1 MWGYNTNMGQF
12 GGPMTPRMNMGGG
25 PRGFNPW
32 MQGIPNGFTPPNFA
46 NNMGEVFGGMP
57 GGQGPNPD
65 PIRTSLPYYY
75 PSGTGS
81 SGGGPMQ
88 FNMGSQPGKMPGNP
102 MPNMPQLPPGGMQ
115 PGRRDMNAPNPGV
128 FIRNSNMPSNPNP
141 WTMHGFGV
149 GKFLGSGGQ
158 GGEDVEPYVYEPLPY
173 KVPQGG
179 GNQPRPMEIPPQ
191 IAQQLFGYQKPV
203 NDIYQESPGKSTR
216 SKGDTGWLN
225 SMLTENPYLRPMR
238 VGNSG
243 MGGMPMGGF
252 NPRMMGGGMGS
263 SQLFPQQQFDPRLLA
278 MPSIKGQ
285 DTWNGGGMGLGMG
298 MSNGLLG
305 PGPSTPG
312 VDVNSPQAK
321 AGQQAML
328 SYLQSRFTPDQL
340 SRMMMQGGG
349 RGTGVPNPL
358 GYSSLVSPQQAQQLM
373 GMFGGGGMGNPN
385 APYSTNPNHMVYM

>member
-25 PRGFNPW
+25 PRGFSPW

-102 MPNMPQLPPGGMQ
+102 MPNMPQRP
-115 PGRRDMNAPNPGV
+115 
-128 FIRNSNMPSNPNP
+128 F
-141 WTMHGFGV
+141 GFG
-149 GKFLGSGGQ
+149 G
-158 GGEDVEPYVYEPLPY
+158 
-173 KVPQGG
+173 GG

-216 SKGDTGWLN
+216 SKVDNGWLN
-225 SMLTENPYLRPMR
+225 DMLKSNPYMGGTGGFGGGGAMDQPMILRLP
-238 VGNSG
+238 SG
-243 MGGMPMGGF
+243 MTGDEYDRIIMQRDIARMMGGMQGGRAMGGF
-252 NPRMMGGGMGS
+252 NPRMMGGGGM
-263 SQLFPQQQFDPRLLA
+263 
-278 MPSIKGQ
+278 
-285 DTWNGGGMGLGMG
+285 GMGLGMG
-298 MSNGLLG
+298 M
-305 PGPSTPG
+305 
-312 VDVNSPQAK
+312 NSPQISTQHA
-321 AGQQAML
+321 AEL
-328 SYLQSRFTPDQL
+328 YFR
-340 SRMMMQGGG
+340 
-349 RGTGVPNPL
+349 N
-358 GYSSLVSPQQAQQLM
+358 
-373 GMFGGGGMGNPN
+373 MFGGGMR
-385 APYSTNPNHMVYM
+385 